1 MIQNYF
7 TVMYRSMIHRK
18 FHTIVNVLCLTTG
31 ITFAMLIG
39 LFIHGELQVNQNLKD
54 VDHLYLVQNK
64 VIDQGSGIDFFSPP
78 VLVKT
83 VSEQYSNEVISYYRF
98 WDRNITIS
106 KGKNHFRIQSMI
118 GDASLINTFGFKVLY
133 GDDTKALKEPN
144 SIVVTEQ
151 VAQLFFSRTNVVDET
166 IDVSTE
172 RNGVKEYKITAVI
185 AEPEDKNTVTD
196 LMNMNAQVFISFE
209 NQRDFFADSNPD
221 SWQGGII
228 GYIRTGEKTAKS
240 KVEKILNDVLQTQ
253 APKQVSENRSIELA
267 PLNDYYL
274 VTNHGAVT
282 KLILSLTVIVIF
294 ILVLAITNFVNISI
308 AKSFSRLKEVGVRK
322 VIGGSRKQLI
332 FQFILE
338 SVLLAGFSGVL
349 SIILYQI
356 LYPLFNTLLAANLPS
371 ILLFR
376 PLLWCAVAGGVLFIG
391 LLAGTY
397 PAFFQSASRPIES
410 LKGKSKS
417 VQGTVSLSRVLLAIQ
432 FMITIFIFT
441 AAIVLSQQTTFF
453 LESDL
458 GYNKSSVIIVSSVPR
473 QWTDEGFRRMD
484 AAKTEFMQSGKLK
497 SVSLSWGAPGWGI
510 GGGQLTTLYKAGSLK
525 ESGVQGNVTGVD
537 ETFHD
542 VYQVKL
548 LEGDFLFG
556 ANEQWASGRVVIND
570 AARKSLGLAIGDKI
584 KLDGSINEF
593 TVAGMVADFHYES
606 MHESVKPA
614 VFMHNRDFGSYR
626 FFSFNVPRLN
636 PVTAVAVVEALW
648 KKVFPNEAFTYHFAD
663 ERLQALY
670 ATELQLKKAFSVA
683 TILMLVMVMTGLLGL
698 VSLNVSRR
706 NKEIGIRKVLGASV
720 AGILTM
726 ISREYTRLMTVSFIV
741 ALPVAYY
748 FSNAWLNNFVYHIEL
763 AWWIFLVPATL
774 LLLITIA
781 IVSFQSY
788 QTAATDPVKSLRH
801 E

>member
-7 TVMYRSMIHRK
+7 TVMYRSMTHRK
-18 FHTIVNVLCLTTG
+18 FHTIVNILCLTTG
-31 ITFAMLIG
+31 ITFALLIG
-39 LFIHGELQVNQNLKD
+39 LFIHGELQVNQDLDD
-54 VDHLYLVQNK
+54 VDHLYLLENK
-64 VIDQGSGIDFFSPP
+64 IVGQASSIDFFTPP
-78 VLVKT
+78 VLTKT
-83 VSEQYSNEVISYYRF
+83 ASEQYPNEVIGYYRF

-106 KGKNHFRIQSMI
+106 KGEKHFRIQSMI
-118 GDASLINTFGFKVLY
+118 GDASIVSTFGFKVLY
-133 GDDTKALKEPN
+133 GDEVKALKEPN

-172 RNGVKEYKITAVI
+172 QNGVKEYKITAVI

-209 NQRDFFADSNPD
+209 NERDFFANSNPD
-221 SWQGGII
+221 SWQDGII
-228 GYIRTGEKTAKS
+228 AYVRTGKKTDKS
-240 KVEKILNDVLQTQ
+240 NAEKILNEVLKTQ
-253 APKQVSENRSIELA
+253 APRQVSENRSIGLA

-282 KLILSLTVIVIF
+282 KLVLSLTVIVIF

-322 VIGGSRKQLI
+322 VIGGSRRQLI
-332 FQFILE
+332 FQFTLE
-338 SVLLAGFSGVL
+338 SVAIAGFSGVL

-356 LYPLFNTLLAANLPS
+356 LYPWFNTLLAANLPS
-371 ILLFR
+371 IFLLQ
-376 PLLWCAVAGGVLFIG
+376 PLLWCAIGGGVLLIG
-391 LLAGTY
+391 FLAGTY

-417 VQGTVSLSRVLLAIQ
+417 VQGTVSLSRVLLAVQ

-473 QWTDEGFRRMD
+473 QWTNEGFQRMD
-484 AAKTEFMQSGKLK
+484 AAKTEFLQSGKLK
-497 SVSLSWGAPGWGI
+497 SVSLSWGAPSWGI
-510 GGGQLTTLYKAGSLK
+510 GGQLTTLYKAGFLR
-525 ESGVQGNVTGVD
+525 ESGIQGNVTGVD

-542 VYQVKL
+542 VYEIKL
-548 LEGDFLFG
+548 LEGNFLIES
-556 ANEQWASGRVVIND
+556 NEQWTSGRVVVND
-570 AARKSLGLAIGDKI
+570 AARRSLNLALGDKI
-584 KLDGSINEF
+584 KIDGAVNEF
-593 TVAGMVADFHYES
+593 TVAGIIADFHYES

-626 FFSFNVPRLN
+626 FFSFNIPMIN
-636 PVTAVAVVEALW
+636 PVTAVAEVETLW
-648 KKVFPNEAFTYHFAD
+648 KKVFPNEAFTYQFAD

-670 ATELQLKKAFSVA
+670 ATELQLKKASSVA
-683 TILMLVMVMTGLLGL
+683 TMLMLVMVMTGLLGL

-726 ISREYTRLMTVSFIV
+726 ISREYTRLMIVSFIV

-763 AWWIFLVPATL
+763 SWWIFLVPASL

-788 QTAATDPVKSLRH
+788 QTAATDPVRSLRH